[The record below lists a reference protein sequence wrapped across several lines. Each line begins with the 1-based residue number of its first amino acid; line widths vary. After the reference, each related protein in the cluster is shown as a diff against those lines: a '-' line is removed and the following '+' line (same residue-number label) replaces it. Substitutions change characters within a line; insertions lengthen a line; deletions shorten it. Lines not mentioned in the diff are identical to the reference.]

1 MDDLGFE
8 QAVDRLCQRVV
19 VAVTDTANRGFDA
32 RVRQPFGVFD
42 GQVLGS
48 AVRMMDRA
56 MVTPRVR
63 VTMARP
69 YAFDRAAFMDGLF
82 EGIKDEPSMRGGADA
97 PADDASGIGVDNKCD
112 IDRAMVTPLVR
123 VTMARPFP
131 GGDVG
136 EIARHCS

>member
-69 YAFDRAAFMDGLF
+69 
-82 EGIKDEPSMRGGADA
+82 
-97 PADDASGIGVDNKCD
+97 
-112 IDRAMVTPLVR
+112 
-123 VTMARPFP
+123 FP